1 MTNNK
6 IMNTIAIVGIAC
18 QYPDANSPIQL
29 WENALSQRQAF
40 RQIPSKRL
48 NLNDY
53 FSPDPNTP
61 DRTYTSQAAVIE
73 GYEFDRVKFR
83 VPSHTYHSADL
94 AHWLA
99 LDIASKA
106 LTDAGFAQ
114 GEGLPHDMTGVLV
127 GNSLTGEFS
136 RANVMRLRW
145 PYVRRVLD
153 SALIEQ
159 NWTTEQRQRFLAGL
173 ESKYKEPFPEIG
185 AESLAGGL
193 SNTIAGR
200 ICNYFNLKGGG
211 YTLDGACSSSLL
223 AVANA
228 CSALVAGDLDVALA
242 GGVDLSI
249 DPFELIGFAKTGALT
264 PDKMR
269 VYDTHSAGFLPG
281 EGCGFIVLMRYQ
293 DAIAQCRKI
302 YGTIRGW
309 GISSDGSGGITR
321 PEVEGQ
327 LLALQRAYR
336 KAGFT
341 PDTVAYFE
349 GHGTGTP
356 VGDATELKTICSA
369 IQESQRQNGKSGEN
383 ETLPPAVISS
393 IKANIGHTK
402 AAAGIA
408 GLIKATMALYHQ
420 ILPPTTG
427 CEHPHPALIPDRKA
441 DAVGAGF
448 TDNIRQPTDNLTK
461 PALGETEDV
470 GAGFTDNIQQHT
482 DNLTKPALG
491 ETEDVGAGFT
501 DNIQQH
507 TDNLTKPAPALRV
520 LNQGEPWSPNYPL
533 RAGVSAMGFGGINT
547 HIVLEGISRH
557 PIADTGYNPTLW
569 STQDAELL
577 LLGGKDISDLHQ
589 QVTHLLT
596 LAPQLSYAEITDLA
610 AELAKTVNHNKGIRA
625 AIVASSPQE
634 LTTRL
639 ETLSTWL
646 NQGITSR
653 LEQQL
658 GLFLGTGTTQ
668 PRIGFLFPGQASPT
682 YFNGGAWSRRFP
694 GVKQLYEQANLPI
707 GDSQNTAIAQPAIVT
722 ASIAGIQTLDEFNIN
737 GAIAIGHSLGEITA
751 LHWAGAFDTPTLL
764 HLVKVRGQAMAE
776 LGNPTGKMASIRGDK
791 RTVAPLIKGKQVAI
805 AGFNSP
811 QQTIIS
817 GDAQAIT
824 TVMNR
829 ATHQGI
835 KTITLP
841 VSHAFHSPLVAAAT
855 PPLAD
860 YLATQTLHPL
870 QRPVISTVTGD
881 KITPDTDVRSLLCNQ
896 ITAPVRFI
904 DAVDQVSAEI
914 DLWLE
919 VGSGQ
924 ILSGLM
930 GDFVKTP
937 IFSLDAGGT
946 SLKGLLNAIGATF
959 ALGTPINTQAL
970 YANRFTRPFKLDWQP
985 QFFVNPCETNVETRH
1000 GASLCSNVEEAVG
1013 AGFTDNLLSMS
1024 DNVTKPALLRQ
1035 TGRENTSSSPRHS
1048 TERQSPLETV
1058 RQLVAERTELPITA
1072 IKEDNHLLRDLH
1084 LNSIT
1089 VSQLIADASRHLG
1102 LSAPVAPTD
1111 YANATIG
1118 EMVQALEDLAR
1129 TGNHETSQE
1138 NQQLPSGVD
1147 AWIRTFRIELV
1158 ESPLSHRLP
1167 PSPTTPGKWQVFAPA
1182 NHPLAPKLEQ
1192 PLNNWGGV
1200 GVIVC
1205 LPPNP
1210 DEHHLP
1216 LLLSGAKA
1224 VLANQQTTHFILVQ
1238 QGGGGAGFVR
1248 TLHQEVPNLTTCI
1261 IDLPLNHPQ
1270 AAAWVLAEAK
1280 AAVGY
1285 SEAHYDTSGIRYQ
1298 PVLQVLP
1305 LTQTDRGD
1313 KGGFSHIEMTTQDNR
1328 ETHPNKLNATD
1339 LLLVTGG
1346 GKGIAAESALA
1357 LAKETGIRL
1366 AILGRSQPETDTEL
1380 AANLQ
1385 RLTHAGIPFCYHA
1398 TDVTKETAVREAIAQ
1413 IESEFGTITAILHG
1427 AGTNIPQLLN
1437 SLDEAALQRTLA
1449 PKVQGLRNI
1458 LAAVNPHQLKLLVT
1472 FGSIIARTGL
1482 PGEADY
1488 ALANEWLTQLTEDFS
1503 QRYTNCRCLTI
1514 EWSVWSG
1521 VGMGERLGR
1530 IDTLM
1535 RQGITPIP
1543 PDTGVA
1549 ILQRLIHQRLKTRS
1563 LPNSVIVAG
1572 RFGQAPTLKF
1582 NQSELPFQRFLEHP
1596 RVYIPSVELVVDSE
1610 LSHTTDPY
1618 LTDHQVQGEYLFPAV
1633 MGLEAMAQVAMALM
1647 ETESLPIFTDIKLN
1661 RPIVVPPNT
1670 SITIRIA
1677 ALVQD
1682 TNQIDVVLRTE
1693 TTGFGV
1699 NHFQATCRFNTPGEP
1714 CRDVPVERL
1723 PVERLEAKIK
1733 SSPVL
1738 PLQPKRDLYGS
1749 ILFHQGRFQRLQKYY
1764 KLRAKECCA
1773 EIESNPPINWFSH
1786 YLPAQLILGD
1796 PGARDAVIHGIQAC
1810 IPHRTLLPIGVE
1822 KIVIGSASP
1831 TDSWFLHATEK
1842 HQQGDTFTYDVDV
1855 TNPDGKLIEH
1865 WQGLKLKAVHPVT
1878 PDTWVAPLLSPYIER
1893 RIKEQIPNISLNI
1906 AVLEDAKLKRQQKS
1920 DRAIQQLIQTTVMRR
1935 PDGKPDINGNQAIS
1949 ITHAGNITLACASL
1963 NPIGCDIE
1971 PVVPRD
1977 TDVWQDL
1984 LGKERFNLARAI
1996 AKETQAS
2003 LDITATRIWS
2013 ASECL
2018 KKAGAMVNSPLV
2030 FLETPTAGEVWLESG
2045 KSAIA
2050 TFILYLRDIEQPLIF
2065 AVLLQPT
2072 DNSTSQN
2079 LEKRDRS
2086 INHWQPIPN
2095 QEIVST
2101 IYNG

>member
-18 QYPDANSPIQL
+18 QYPDANSPTQL

-61 DRTYTSQAAVIE
+61 DRTYISQAAVIE

-242 GGVDLSI
+242 GGVDLSL

-356 VGDATELKTICSA
+356 VGDATELKTISGA
-369 IQESQRQNGKSGEN
+369 IQESQRQNHTSGEN

-427 CEHPHPALIPDRKA
+427 CDHPHPALTPDRKA
-441 DAVGAGF
+441 DA
-448 TDNIRQPTDNLTK
+448 
-461 PALGETEDV
+461 V

-491 ETEDVGAGFT
+491 ET
-501 DNIQQH
+501 
-507 TDNLTKPAPALRV
+507 PALRV
-520 LNQGEPWSPNYPL
+520 LNQGEPWSPDYPL

-589 QVTHLLT
+589 QVSYLLT

-653 LEQQL
+653 LDQQL
-658 GLFLGTGTTQ
+658 GLFLGTGNTQ

-707 GDSQNTAIAQPAIVT
+707 GDSHNTAIAQPAIVT
-722 ASIAGIQTLDEFNIN
+722 ASVAGYQTLNHFNIN

-764 HLVKVRGQAMAE
+764 QLVKIRGQAMAE
-776 LGNPTGKMASIRGDK
+776 LGHPTGKMASIRGDK

-811 QQTIIS
+811 RQTIIS
-817 GDAQAIT
+817 GDAPAIT

-829 ATHQGI
+829 ATNQGI

-860 YLATQTLHPL
+860 YLATQTIHPL

-904 DAVDQVSAEI
+904 DAVDHVADNI

-937 IFSLDAGGT
+937 IFPLDAGGA

-970 YANRFTRPFKLDWQP
+970 FANRFTRPFKLDWQP
-985 QFFVNPCETNVETRH
+985 QFFVNPCETNVETCH
-1000 GASLCSNVEEAVG
+1000 GTSQCNEAVG
-1013 AGFTDNLLSMS
+1013 AGFTDNLPSMS
-1024 DNVTKPALLRQ
+1024 DNLTKPALLRQ
-1035 TGRENTSSSPRHS
+1035 TGKENTSSSPRHS
-1048 TERQSPLETV
+1048 TEKQSPLETV
-1058 RQLVAERTELPITA
+1058 RQLVAERTELPISA

-1089 VSQLIADASRHLG
+1089 VSQLIADASRRLG

-1118 EMVQALEDLAR
+1118 EMVQALEDLAH
-1129 TGNHETSQE
+1129 TGNHEASQE
-1138 NQQLPSGVD
+1138 TQQLPSGVD
-1147 AWIRTFRIELV
+1147 AWIRTFTIEQV
-1158 ESPLSHRLP
+1158 ESPLPRRLP
-1167 PSPTTPGKWQVFAPA
+1167 PSPTPKGKWQLFAPA
-1182 NHPLAPKLEQ
+1182 NHPLASKLEQ
-1192 PLNNWGGV
+1192 LLDNWGGV

-1210 DEHHLP
+1210 DERHLP

-1224 VLANQQTTHFILVQ
+1224 VLANKQITHFILVQ

-1261 IDLPLNHPQ
+1261 IDLPLDHPQ
-1270 AAAWVLAEAK
+1270 AAAWVLAEAQ

-1285 SEAHYDTSGIRYQ
+1285 SEAHYDASGIRRQ

-1305 LTQTDRGD
+1305 LTQTDGGD
-1313 KGGFSHIEMTTQDNR
+1313 EGGFSHIEVTTKDNR
-1328 ETHPNKLNATD
+1328 ETRPYEINATD

-1346 GKGIAAESALA
+1346 GKGIAAESALS

-1366 AILGRSQPETDTEL
+1366 AILGRSQPESDREL

-1385 RLTHAGIPFCYHA
+1385 RLTNAGIPFCYHA
-1398 TDVTKETAVREAIAQ
+1398 TDVTNGSAVRDAIAQ
-1413 IESEFGTITAILHG
+1413 IEAEFGTITAILHG
-1427 AGTNIPQLLN
+1427 AGTNVPQLLN

-1458 LAAVNPHQLKLLVT
+1458 LAAVNPHHLKLLVT

-1543 PDTGVA
+1543 PDKGVA
-1549 ILQRLIHQRLKTRS
+1549 ILQHLIHQRLQTRS

-1572 RFGQAPTLKF
+1572 RFGQAPTLKL

-1596 RVYIPSVELVVDSE
+1596 RVYIPGVELVVDSK

-1647 ETESLPIFTDIKLN
+1647 ETESLPIFTDVKFN

-1670 SITIRIA
+1670 PVTIRIA

-1699 NHFQATCRFNTPGEP
+1699 NHFQATCRFNTPGE
-1714 CRDVPVERL
+1714 RL
-1723 PVERLEAKIK
+1723 LVERLEAKIK

-1749 ILFHQGRFQRLQKYY
+1749 ILFHEGRFQRLQRYY

-1773 EIESNPPINWFSH
+1773 EIKSDSQTNWFGH
-1786 YLPAQLILGD
+1786 YLPAQLVLGD

-1822 KIVIGSASP
+1822 KIVFGSASP
-1831 TDSWFLHATEK
+1831 TDSWFLQATERM
-1842 HQQGDTFTYDVDV
+1842 QQGDTFIYDVNV
-1855 TNPDGKLIEH
+1855 NNPDGKLIER

-1893 RIKEQIPNISLNI
+1893 RIKEQIPNISLDI
-1906 AVLEDAKLKRQQKS
+1906 AVLEDANLERQQRS
-1920 DRAIQQLIQTTVMRR
+1920 DRAIQTLIQTTVMRR
-1935 PDGKPDINGNQAIS
+1935 PDGKPEITGNQQIS

-1971 PVVPRD
+1971 PVVPRT

-1996 AKETQAS
+1996 GKETQEP

-2030 FLETPTAGEVWLESG
+2030 LLETLGDGEVCLKSG
-2045 KSAIA
+2045 ESAIA
-2050 TFILYLRDIEQPLIF
+2050 TFVLCLRDIEQPLVF

-2072 DNSTSQN
+2072 DHSTSQN
-2079 LEKRDRS
+2079 LEKRDRW
-2086 INHWQPIPN
+2086 INNWQPIHN
-2095 QEIVST
+2095 QEVMA
-2101 IYNG
+2101 

>member
-83 VPSHTYHSADL
+83 VPSHTYNSADL

-114 GEGLPHDMTGVLV
+114 GESLPHDMTGVLV

-269 VYDTHSAGFLPG
+269 VYDTHSAGFIPG
-281 EGCGFIVLMRYQ
+281 EGCGFIVLMRYE

-356 VGDATELKTICSA
+356 VGDATELKTISGA
-369 IQESQRQNGKSGEN
+369 IQENQRQNGKSDKN
-383 ETLPPAVISS
+383 ETLLPAVISS

-408 GLIKATMALYHQ
+408 GLIKATMAIYHQ
-420 ILPPTTG
+420 ILPPITG
-427 CEHPHPALIPDRKA
+427 CDHPHPALTPDRKA
-441 DAVGAGF
+441 DA
-448 TDNIRQPTDNLTK
+448 
-461 PALGETEDV
+461 V

-491 ETEDVGAGFT
+491 ETPV
-501 DNIQQH
+501 
-507 TDNLTKPAPALRV
+507 LRV
-520 LNQGEPWSPNYPL
+520 LNQGEPWSPDYPL

-557 PIADTGYNPTLW
+557 PITDTGYNPTLW

-589 QVTHLLT
+589 QVSHLLT
-596 LAPQLSYAEITDLA
+596 LAPHLSYAEITDLA
-610 AELAKTVNHNKGIRA
+610 AELAKRVNPKQNKGIRA

-653 LEQQL
+653 LDQQL
-658 GLFLGTGTTQ
+658 GLFLGTGNTP

-707 GDSQNTAIAQPAIVT
+707 GDTQNTAIAQPAIVT
-722 ASIAGIQTLDEFNIN
+722 ASMAGLQTLDEFNIN

-751 LHWAGAFDTPTLL
+751 LHWAGVFDTSTLL
-764 HLVKVRGQAMAE
+764 QLVKIRGQAMAE
-776 LGNPTGKMASIRGDK
+776 LGHPTGKMVSIRGDK
-791 RTVAPLIKGKQVAI
+791 RLVAPLIKGKQVAI

-824 TVMNR
+824 TVINR
-829 ATHQGI
+829 ASHQGI

-881 KITPDTDVRSLLCNQ
+881 KITPDIDVRSLLCNQ

-904 DAVDQVSAEI
+904 DAVDQVADDI

-937 IFSLDAGGT
+937 IFPLDAGGT

-959 ALGTPINTQAL
+959 ALGTPINIQAL

-985 QFFVNPCETNVETRH
+985 QFFVNPCETNVETLH
-1000 GASLCSNVEEAVG
+1000 ATSGYSNVEEVVG

-1024 DNVTKPALLRQ
+1024 DNLTKPALLRQ

-1048 TERQSPLETV
+1048 TEKQSPLETV

-1129 TGNHETSQE
+1129 TDNHETSQE

-1147 AWIRTFRIELV
+1147 AWIRTFTIELV
-1158 ESPLSHRLP
+1158 ESPLPRRLP
-1167 PSPTTPGKWQVFAPA
+1167 PSPTTNGKWQCFAPA
-1182 NHPLAPKLEQ
+1182 NHPLASKLEQ

-1200 GVIVC
+1200 GIIVC

-1224 VLANQQTTHFILVQ
+1224 VLANKQTTHLILVQ

-1261 IDLPLNHPQ
+1261 IDLPLDHPQ
-1270 AAAWVLAEAK
+1270 AAAWVLAEAQT
-1280 AAVGY
+1280 AVGY
-1285 SEAHYDTSGIRYQ
+1285 SEAHYDTSGIRRQ
-1298 PVLQVLP
+1298 PVLQVFP
-1305 LTQTDRGD
+1305 LTQGDGED
-1313 KGGFSHIEMTTQDNR
+1313 KGGFSHIEVTTKDNR
-1328 ETHPNKLNATD
+1328 ETHPNKIGATD

-1346 GKGIAAESALA
+1346 GKGIAAESALS

-1366 AILGRSQPETDTEL
+1366 AILGRSQPESDTEL

-1398 TDVTKETAVREAIAQ
+1398 TDVTNGSAVREAIAQ
-1413 IESEFGTITAILHG
+1413 IEAEFGTITAILHG

-1458 LAAVNPHQLKLLVT
+1458 LAAVNPHHLKLLVS

-1543 PDTGVA
+1543 PDKGVA
-1549 ILQRLIHQRLKTRS
+1549 ILQHLIHQRLKTRS

-1572 RFGQAPTLKF
+1572 RFGQAPTLKL

-1596 RVYIPSVELVVDSE
+1596 RVYIPGVELVVDSE
-1610 LSHTTDPY
+1610 LSHPTDPY

-1647 ETESLPIFTDIKLN
+1647 ETESLPIFTDVKFN
-1661 RPIVVPPNT
+1661 RPIVVPQNAPV
-1670 SITIRIA
+1670 TIRVA
-1677 ALVQD
+1677 ALVQN
-1682 TNQIDVVLRTE
+1682 TNQIDVVIRTE

-1714 CRDVPVERL
+1714 LPVEPL
-1723 PVERLEAKIK
+1723 PVERLEAEIN
-1733 SSPVL
+1733 SPSIL
-1738 PLQPKRDLYGS
+1738 SLQPKRDLYGS
-1749 ILFHQGRFQRLQKYY
+1749 ILFHQGRFQRLQRYY

-1773 EIESNPPINWFSH
+1773 EIESNPQINWFGH
-1786 YLPAQLILGD
+1786 YLPAQLVLGD

-1822 KIVIGSASP
+1822 KIVFGSVSP
-1831 TDSWFLHATEK
+1831 TDSWFLQATERI
-1842 HQQGDTFTYDVDV
+1842 QQGDTFIYDVDV
-1855 TNPDGKLIEH
+1855 TNKDGKLIER
-1865 WQGLKLKAVHPVT
+1865 WQGLQLKAVHPVT

-1893 RIKEQIPNISLNI
+1893 RIKEYIPNISLDI
-1906 AVLEDAKLKRQQKS
+1906 GVLEDANLKRQQRS
-1920 DRAIQQLIQTTVMRR
+1920 DRAIQQLIQKTPIRR
-1935 PDGKPDINGNQAIS
+1935 PDGKPEIPGNQQIS
-1949 ITHAGNITLACASL
+1949 ITHTDTITLACASL
-1963 NPIGCDIE
+1963 HPIGCDIE
-1971 PVVPRD
+1971 PLVPK
-1977 TDVWQDL
+1977 TTAVWQDL
-1984 LGKERFNLARAI
+1984 LGKERFNLAYAI
-1996 AKETQAS
+1996 AKETQEA

-2018 KKAGAMVNSPLV
+2018 KKASAMVNSPLV
-2030 FLETPTAGEVWLESG
+2030 LLETPAPGEIWLESG
-2045 KSAIA
+2045 ESAIA
-2050 TFILYLRDIEQPLIF
+2050 SFVLRLRDTEQPLVF
-2065 AVLLQPT
+2065 ALLLQPT
-2072 DNSTSQN
+2072 NNSTSQN
-2079 LEKRDRS
+2079 LEKRDRW
-2086 INHWQPIPN
+2086 INNWQPIPN
-2095 QEIVST
+2095 HK
-2101 IYNG
+2101 

>member
-1 MTNNK
+1 
-6 IMNTIAIVGIAC
+6 MNTIAIVGIAC

-61 DRTYTSQAAVIE
+61 DRTYTSQGAVIE

-159 NWTTEQRQRFLAGL
+159 NWTKQQRQDFLAGL
-173 ESKYKEPFPEIG
+173 EAKYKQPFPEID

-228 CSALVAGDLDVALA
+228 CSALVALDLDVALA
-242 GGVDLSI
+242 GGVDLSL

-281 EGCGFIVLMRYQ
+281 EGCGFMVLMRYQ

-327 LLALQRAYR
+327 ILALQRAYR

-356 VGDATELKTICSA
+356 VGDATELKTISRA
-369 IQESQRQNGKSGEN
+369 IQESQRQNGKSGKN
-383 ETLPPAVISS
+383 QTLPPAVISS

-402 AAAGIA
+402 AAAGMA

-427 CEHPHPALIPDRKA
+427 CDHPHPELIPDREA
-441 DAVGAGF
+441 GAVGAGF
-448 TDNIRQPTDNLTK
+448 TDNMVSMSDNLTK
-461 PALGETEDV
+461 PALGEVEIGADV
-470 GAGFTDNIQQHT
+470 GAGFTDNMRQNT
-482 DNLTKPALG
+482 DNLTKPALP
-491 ETEDVGAGFT
+491 
-501 DNIQQH
+501 
-507 TDNLTKPAPALRV
+507 LTPVLRV
-520 LNQGEPWSPNYPL
+520 LNQGEPWSVDYPL

-557 PIADTGYNPTLW
+557 PIANIGYNPTLW
-569 STQDAELL
+569 TTQDAELL
-577 LLGGKDISDLHQ
+577 LLSGKDISDLHQ

-610 AELAKTVNHNKGIRA
+610 AELAKTVNPNPGIRA
-625 AIVASSPQE
+625 AIVASNPQE

-646 NQGITSR
+646 NQGITAR

-694 GVKQLYEQANLPI
+694 GVKQLYQEANLPV

-722 ASIAGIQTLDEFNIN
+722 ASIAGLQILDEFNIN

-764 HLVKVRGQAMAE
+764 QLVKIRGQAMAE
-776 LGNPTGKMASIRGDK
+776 LGHPTGKMASIRGDR

-811 QQTIIS
+811 HQTIIS

-824 TVMNR
+824 TVMNH

-835 KTITLP
+835 KAITLP
-841 VSHAFHSPLVAAAT
+841 VSHAFHSPLVAAAI

-881 KITPDTDVRSLLCNQ
+881 KLTQDTDVRSLLCHQ

-904 DAVDQVSAEI
+904 DAVDQVADDI

-930 GDFVKTP
+930 GDFVNTP
-937 IFSLDAGGT
+937 IFPLDAGGA

-970 YANRFTRPFKLDWQP
+970 FANRFTRPFKLDWQP
-985 QFFVNPCETNVETRH
+985 QFFVNPCETNVETLHTTSR
-1000 GASLCSNVEEAVG
+1000 CSNAEAVG

-1035 TGRENTSSSPRHS
+1035 TGRENTSSSPKHS
-1048 TERQSPLETV
+1048 TEKQSPLETV
-1058 RQLVAERTELPITA
+1058 RQLVADRTELPITA

-1089 VSQLIADASRHLG
+1089 VSQLIADASRRLG

-1129 TGNHETSQE
+1129 TGNHETTQE

-1147 AWIRTFRIELV
+1147 AWIRTFTIELV
-1158 ESPLSHRLP
+1158 ESPLPRRLP
-1167 PSPTTPGKWQVFAPA
+1167 PSPTTPGKWQCFTPA
-1182 NHPLAPKLEQ
+1182 NHPLAAKLEE
-1192 PLNNWGGV
+1192 PLNNW
-1200 GVIVC
+1200 
-1205 LPPNP
+1205 
-1210 DEHHLP
+1210 
-1216 LLLSGAKA
+1216 
-1224 VLANQQTTHFILVQ
+1224 
-1238 QGGGGAGFVR
+1238 
-1248 TLHQEVPNLTTCI
+1248 
-1261 IDLPLNHPQ
+1261 
-1270 AAAWVLAEAK
+1270 
-1280 AAVGY
+1280 
-1285 SEAHYDTSGIRYQ
+1285 
-1298 PVLQVLP
+1298 
-1305 LTQTDRGD
+1305 
-1313 KGGFSHIEMTTQDNR
+1313 
-1328 ETHPNKLNATD
+1328 
-1339 LLLVTGG
+1339 
-1346 GKGIAAESALA
+1346 
-1357 LAKETGIRL
+1357 
-1366 AILGRSQPETDTEL
+1366 
-1380 AANLQ
+1380 
-1385 RLTHAGIPFCYHA
+1385 
-1398 TDVTKETAVREAIAQ
+1398 
-1413 IESEFGTITAILHG
+1413 
-1427 AGTNIPQLLN
+1427 
-1437 SLDEAALQRTLA
+1437 
-1449 PKVQGLRNI
+1449 
-1458 LAAVNPHQLKLLVT
+1458 
-1472 FGSIIARTGL
+1472 
-1482 PGEADY
+1482 
-1488 ALANEWLTQLTEDFS
+1488 
-1503 QRYTNCRCLTI
+1503 
-1514 EWSVWSG
+1514 
-1521 VGMGERLGR
+1521 
-1530 IDTLM
+1530 
-1535 RQGITPIP
+1535 
-1543 PDTGVA
+1543 
-1549 ILQRLIHQRLKTRS
+1549 
-1563 LPNSVIVAG
+1563 
-1572 RFGQAPTLKF
+1572 
-1582 NQSELPFQRFLEHP
+1582 
-1596 RVYIPSVELVVDSE
+1596 
-1610 LSHTTDPY
+1610 
-1618 LTDHQVQGEYLFPAV
+1618 
-1633 MGLEAMAQVAMALM
+1633 
-1647 ETESLPIFTDIKLN
+1647 
-1661 RPIVVPPNT
+1661 
-1670 SITIRIA
+1670 
-1677 ALVQD
+1677 
-1682 TNQIDVVLRTE
+1682 
-1693 TTGFGV
+1693 
-1699 NHFQATCRFNTPGEP
+1699 
-1714 CRDVPVERL
+1714 
-1723 PVERLEAKIK
+1723 
-1733 SSPVL
+1733 
-1738 PLQPKRDLYGS
+1738 
-1749 ILFHQGRFQRLQKYY
+1749 
-1764 KLRAKECCA
+1764 
-1773 EIESNPPINWFSH
+1773 
-1786 YLPAQLILGD
+1786 
-1796 PGARDAVIHGIQAC
+1796 
-1810 IPHRTLLPIGVE
+1810 
-1822 KIVIGSASP
+1822 
-1831 TDSWFLHATEK
+1831 
-1842 HQQGDTFTYDVDV
+1842 
-1855 TNPDGKLIEH
+1855 
-1865 WQGLKLKAVHPVT
+1865 
-1878 PDTWVAPLLSPYIER
+1878 
-1893 RIKEQIPNISLNI
+1893 
-1906 AVLEDAKLKRQQKS
+1906 
-1920 DRAIQQLIQTTVMRR
+1920 
-1935 PDGKPDINGNQAIS
+1935 
-1949 ITHAGNITLACASL
+1949 
-1963 NPIGCDIE
+1963 
-1971 PVVPRD
+1971 
-1977 TDVWQDL
+1977 
-1984 LGKERFNLARAI
+1984 
-1996 AKETQAS
+1996 
-2003 LDITATRIWS
+2003 
-2013 ASECL
+2013 
-2018 KKAGAMVNSPLV
+2018 
-2030 FLETPTAGEVWLESG
+2030 
-2045 KSAIA
+2045 
-2050 TFILYLRDIEQPLIF
+2050 
-2065 AVLLQPT
+2065 
-2072 DNSTSQN
+2072 
-2079 LEKRDRS
+2079 
-2086 INHWQPIPN
+2086 
-2095 QEIVST
+2095 
-2101 IYNG
+2101 